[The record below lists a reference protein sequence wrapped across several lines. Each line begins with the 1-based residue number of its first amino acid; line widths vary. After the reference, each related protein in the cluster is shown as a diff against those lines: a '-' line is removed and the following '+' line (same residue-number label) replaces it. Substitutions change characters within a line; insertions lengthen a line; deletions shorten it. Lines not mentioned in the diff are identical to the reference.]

1 MIRTFHPVGQGNFI
15 TEQFENGQN
24 VIFDCGTTTSKDW
37 IRELVKHN
45 FQQGDWIDGVFISS
59 LDREHAG
66 GLEALMQWCR
76 VEKVFIPYLHEE
88 ERAYTL
94 LKHLCEGGSADDLV
108 GRLITEPKKAL
119 AAYQILKS
127 QLPIVTQVAE
137 ETLQEKNV
145 FDARMPMYLMPWKAI
160 SGFRVYADE
169 TMDWV
174 YQVHVYR
181 QEAGMK
187 LLTDSLQGAQ
197 VDPGWVASAEAVKQ
211 SWQDLTRREKLEQ
224 AYRSLQVNFCA
235 AAMVV
240 YAGPE
245 WQDYPMY
252 EQFTQKGKWTYYA
265 RIRAGSL
272 YMGDLYAADESLCAR
287 MQQDYHSKRAL
298 IGTVLLPGH
307 GDEGLFHESILP
319 KNHAIVVATAD
330 GENEKG
336 LPHGSVIRRIMER
349 HIPFYLVSE
358 LPGSTVRFAV
368 KETVQ

>member
-1 MIRTFHPVGQGNFI
+1 MIRTFHPVGQGTFI

-37 IRELVKHN
+37 LRELVKHN

-66 GLEALMQWCR
+66 GLEALLQWCR

-119 AAYQILKS
+119 SAYQILKP
-127 QLPIVTQVAE
+127 QLPVVTQVAE
-137 ETLQEKNV
+137 ETSQEKNV
-145 FDARMPMYLMPWKAI
+145 FDAKMPMYLMPWKAI
-160 SGFRVYADE
+160 SGFRVYGDE
-169 TMDWV
+169 NMDWV

-181 QEAGMK
+181 QGEGIRRLADC
-187 LLTDSLQGAQ
+187 LENAQ
-197 VDPGWVASAEAVKQ
+197 ADPGWVVSAEAVKQ
-211 SWQDLTRREKLEQ
+211 SWQDPVRREKLEQ
-224 AYRSLQVNFCA
+224 AYHSMQENFA
-235 AAMVV
+235 AAVMVV

-272 YMGDLYAADESLCAR
+272 YMGDLLMADETLRAR
-287 MQQDYHSKRAL
+287 VQQDYHGRRPL
-298 IGTVLLPGH
+298 IGTLLLPGH
-307 GDEGLFHESILP
+307 GDEHLFHDSILP
-319 KNHAIVVATAD
+319 KNHAIVVAMAD
-330 GENEKG
+330 SENEQG
-336 LPHGSVIRRIMER
+336 LPHGNVVRTIMER
-349 HIPFYLVSE
+349 RIPFYLVSE
-358 LPGSTVRFAV
+358 LPGSTVRFAI
-368 KETVQ
+368 KETVK